1 MYCSTSVTAQLVRGV
16 LALASMAGGIVLTP
30 HFWPAMGLFGL
41 AIYFMRGCPACWLVG
56 LMEAIRVR
64 NKRKRQH
71 GRPCFLPGE
80 RVR

>member
-1 MYCSTSVTAQLVRGV
+1 MYCSTSVTAQLVRG
-16 LALASMAGGIVLTP
+16 ALAVTSMAGAIMLFP

-64 NKRKRQH
+64 NEHK
-71 GRPCFLPGE
+71 PLL
-80 RVR
+80 